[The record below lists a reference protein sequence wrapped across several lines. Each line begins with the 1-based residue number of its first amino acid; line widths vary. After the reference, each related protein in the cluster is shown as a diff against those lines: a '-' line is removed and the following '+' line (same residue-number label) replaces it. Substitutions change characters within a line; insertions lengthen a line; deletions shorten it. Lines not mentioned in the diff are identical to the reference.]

1 MGDKYQLQPLS
12 ARRRADIVRSVLTQ
26 SNSSGRASTT
36 QSGSSTAPQQRND
49 VRNIINNA
57 FHTAAKS

>member
-1 MGDKYQLQPLS
+1 MGGKYQLQPLS
-12 ARRRADIVRSVLTQ
+12 ASRRADIVRSVLTQ

-36 QSGSSTAPQQRND
+36 QSGSTAPQQRND